1 MLSPFCWWVK
11 LHPSPDPRYQRATDE
26 AQAYEHQTDGP
37 IGVEPEGRDEEMPG
51 TKVTQMARTAED
63 LRPLE
68 TQYFLPASTEE
79 GGKDRVV

>member
-37 IGVEPEGRDEEMPG
+37 IGVEPEGQGRRNAGHEGHADGEDRRG
-51 TKVTQMARTAED
+51 FATVGDSVFLARID
-63 LRPLE
+63 
-68 TQYFLPASTEE
+68 
-79 GGKDRVV
+79 